1 MFLGISQNSQQNMC
15 LSLFFNKAA
24 TLPSL
29 YLTVQEMK
37 FPIKDFSSKC
47 DCSKK
52 LGIWSHLLGKSLMEN
67 FNFLGSVSVFD
78 TGQLKNLIGLIIKS
92 DMHKSL
98 SNKMSG
104 GWPFY
109 QTC

>member
-1 MFLGISQNSQQNMC
+1 MC

-92 DMHKSL
+92 DMYKSL